1 MSNENNLNNKGVE
14 MKNTVKDTILG
25 CLGLFAIAMSVSY
38 VVMGG
43 LR

>member
-14 MKNTVKDTILG
+14 MKNTAKDTILG
-25 CLGLFAIAMSVSY
+25 YLGLLGIAMLVSY